1 MAKIDVVEREING
14 RPVGEVGDDEGVGS
28 SAVFVHHNQIGD
40 IVRSTCFSQFFNDV
54 VSSID
59 TMGIREDESQFLRS
73 GYVLFQRRY

>member
-1 MAKIDVVEREING
+1 MAKINVIEREING
-14 RPVGEVGDDEGVGS
+14 RSVGEVGNDEGVGRS
-28 SAVFVHHNQIGD
+28 TVFVHHNQIGD
-40 IVRSTCFSQFFNDV
+40 VVRSACLSQFFHDI